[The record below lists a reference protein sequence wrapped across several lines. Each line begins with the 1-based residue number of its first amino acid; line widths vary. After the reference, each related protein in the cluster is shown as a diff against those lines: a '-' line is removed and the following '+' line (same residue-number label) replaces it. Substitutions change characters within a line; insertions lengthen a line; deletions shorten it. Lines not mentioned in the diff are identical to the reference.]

1 MRSCQLV
8 LSVAILA
15 SAACG
20 ERADNPETR
29 QAGATS
35 ASASAKAT
43 TLAKADDQFVTAGD
57 VRLRYRDVG
66 QGTPIVFIHGYSRT
80 LEDWTA
86 LADSFPANRVIAYDV
101 RGFGKSS
108 KFSDTRHYGAAM
120 AEDVVALLDHLK
132 IDRAHLVGHSMGALI
147 AGNVAVRHPQRVA
160 SASLVAGPF
169 YADSVTFSRATARWV
184 RDLERGMGLSRFLPW
199 LMPGTPDSLARGM
212 SAETMRVND
221 SVSMVTTM
229 RSFGGLAIT
238 SKTMAAASV
247 PVLVAVGGGDPLAP
261 FSRTLAKQWPKAQLV
276 DLPGVDHVQIINRPE
291 VLAGM
296 RAIMR

>member
-1 MRSCQLV
+1 MRSSQLA
-8 LSVAILA
+8 LSVALLA

-29 QAGATS
+29 QAGAT
-35 ASASAKAT
+35 AAGTAKAT
-43 TLAKADDQFVTAGD
+43 TLAKADDQYVAAGD

-66 QGTPIVFIHGYSRT
+66 QGAPIVFIHGYSRT

-108 KFSDTRHYGAAM
+108 KFGDSGHYGAAM
-120 AEDVVALLDHLK
+120 AEDVIALLDHLK
-132 IDRAHLVGHSMGALI
+132 IDRAHLVGHSLGALI
-147 AGNVAVRHPQRVA
+147 AANVAARYPQRVA
-160 SASLVAGPF
+160 TASLIAGPF
-169 YADSVTFSRATARWV
+169 YPDSVTFSRATSRWV
-184 RDLERGMGLSRFLPW
+184 RDMERGAGLRNFLPW
-199 LMPGTPDSLARGM
+199 LFPGLPDSVARGM
-212 SAETMRVND
+212 SAQAMSAND

-238 SKTMAAASV
+238 SRRRAAASV
-247 PVLVAVGGGDPLAP
+247 PVFVAVGGRDPLAP
-261 FSRTLAKQWPKAQLV
+261 FSRTLAKEWPKAQLV
-276 DLPGVDHVQIINRPE
+276 DVPGVDHVEIVSRPE